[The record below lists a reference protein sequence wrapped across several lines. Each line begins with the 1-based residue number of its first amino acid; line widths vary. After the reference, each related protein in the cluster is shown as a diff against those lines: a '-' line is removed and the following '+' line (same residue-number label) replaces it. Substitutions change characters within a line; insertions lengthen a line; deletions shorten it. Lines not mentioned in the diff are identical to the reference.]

1 MKLLLKIILV
11 ALLGVGLALVARQD
25 TGYVLIARS
34 PWVMEISLTLFIVML
49 FASFVIAY
57 YLIRFL
63 VNSWGLSRRVHDW
76 QERRGAVRARK
87 SLNKGLLELAQRHW
101 AKAEKLLI
109 QHVEHSESP
118 LLNYLA
124 AASAAQEQGADERR
138 DQFLSRAHESL
149 PGADV
154 AVGLTQA
161 DLQLRHGQL
170 EQALATLMH
179 LRSLAPKHPH
189 VLKLLMRL
197 YSELH
202 DWESLHQLMP
212 ELRKRKVSDEATL
225 DAVEANVYGELLNAT
240 TEQPRLQQLWQQVPR
255 RLRYDVTLL
264 QAYVR
269 GLLRFNAD
277 ETALTVLRDA
287 LKKTWDHRLLRL
299 YAQCKVV
306 DVARQLSWAEQWSAE
321 HGKDPVLLEV
331 LGQLAV
337 RNQLWGKARAWFEAS
352 LGQSPHPRTYRA
364 LGDLLE
370 RLEEPERAAECYRK
384 GIKLI
389 DKD

>member
-11 ALLGVGLALVARQD
+11 ALLGVGLALVARED
-25 TGYVLIARS
+25 TGYVLIS
-34 PWVMEISLTLFIVML
+34 MTPWVIEVSLTLFIAGL
-49 FASFVIAY
+49 LASFFLTY
-57 YLIRFL
+57 YLVRFL

-76 QERRGAVRARK
+76 QQRRSALHARK
-87 SLNKGLLELAQRHW
+87 SLNKGLLALAQRDW
-101 AKAEKLLI
+101 PKAEKLLL
-109 QHVEHSESP
+109 QNVEHSESP

-124 AASAAQEQGADERR
+124 AASAAQEQGADVRR
-138 DQFLSRAHESL
+138 DQFLSRAHESM

-202 DWESLHQLMP
+202 DWQSLHQLMP
-212 ELRKRKVSDEATL
+212 ELRKRKVADEAML
-225 DAVEANVYGELLNAT
+225 DAVEANVYGELFNAI
-240 TEQPRLQQLWQQVPR
+240 TEQARLQQLWQDVPR
-255 RLRYDVTLL
+255 RLRYDVTLV

-277 ETALTVLRDA
+277 EIALTVLRDV
-287 LKKTWDHRLLRL
+287 LKKSWDHKLLRL
-299 YAQCKVV
+299 YAKCKAV
-306 DVARQLSWAEQWSAE
+306 DVARQLSWAEQWSAQR
-321 HGKDPVLLEV
+321 GKDPVLLEV
-331 LGQLAV
+331 LGTLAV

-352 LGQSPHPRTYRA
+352 IGQSPQPRTYRA

-384 GIKLI
+384 GIRLI

>member
-11 ALLGVGLALVARQD
+11 AVLGAGLALVARQD

-34 PWVMEISLTLFIVML
+34 PWVIEISLTLFIMIL
-49 FASFVIAY
+49 LAGFAIAY
-57 YLIRFL
+57 FLIRFL
-63 VNSWGLSRRVHDW
+63 VNSWGMSRRVHDW
-76 QERRGAVRARK
+76 QKRRSAVHARK

-101 AKAEKLLI
+101 DKAEKLLT

-124 AASAAQEQGADERR
+124 AASAAQEQGADARR
-138 DQFLSRAHESL
+138 DQFLSKAHESM

-197 YSELH
+197 YTELQ
-202 DWESLHQLMP
+202 DWDSLHKLMP
-212 ELRKRKVSDEATL
+212 ELRKRKVSDEAAL
-225 DAVEANVYGELLNAT
+225 DAMEAKVYGELLNAT
-240 TEQPRLQQLWQQVPR
+240 TDQQRLQQLWQQVPR

-277 ETALTVLRDA
+277 ETAVTVLRDA
-287 LKKTWDHRLLRL
+287 LKKTWDHKLLNL
-299 YAQCKVV
+299 YARCKTA

-352 LGQSPHPRTYRA
+352 LGQSPQPRTYRA

-370 RLEEPERAAECYRK
+370 RLEEPERAAECYRE